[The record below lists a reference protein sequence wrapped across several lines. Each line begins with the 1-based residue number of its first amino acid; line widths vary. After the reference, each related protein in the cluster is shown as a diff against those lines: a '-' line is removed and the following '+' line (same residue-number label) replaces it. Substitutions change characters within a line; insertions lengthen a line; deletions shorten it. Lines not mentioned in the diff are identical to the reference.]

1 MLTSKV
7 AKRYAQGLLNFT
19 QETAQ
24 TDAVFGEM
32 SDVAKTIEKSKELQ
46 NFFASPI
53 IDGKKKISIA
63 LEIFK
68 DFSPV
73 TKSFLQLIIKQG
85 RESQM
90 QNIAQEFINKVED
103 MKGVQRITL
112 TSAGQLS
119 AENISNI
126 LKSSDLVNH
135 NQTFEVK
142 SIINPDLL
150 GGYILRVGDQQIDQ
164 SVKSKLSKLKKE
176 FLHEDIK
183 SSQQPFED
191 EYGSYP
197 PIGSFSL

>member
-19 QETAQ
+19 QESGS
-24 TDAVFGEM
+24 TDAVFSEM
-32 SDVAKTIEKSKELQ
+32 GDIVKTIEKSRELQ
-46 NFFASPI
+46 NFFSSPI
-53 IDGKKKISIA
+53 IDVKKKVSIA

-73 TKSFLQLIIKQG
+73 TKSLLQLIIKHG

-112 TSAGQLS
+112 TSAAQLS
-119 AENISNI
+119 SENISNI
-126 LKSSDLVNH
+126 LKSSNLVNH
-135 NQTFEVK
+135 DNKFDVK

-150 GGYILRVGDQQIDQ
+150 GGYILRVGDQQVDA

-176 FLHEDIK
+176 FQLN
-183 SSQQPFED
+183 
-191 EYGSYP
+191 
-197 PIGSFSL
+197 

>member
-19 QETAQ
+19 QESGQ

-32 SDVAKTIEKSKELQ
+32 GDIVKTIEKSKELQ
-46 NFFASPI
+46 NFFGSPI
-53 IDGKKKISIA
+53 IDVKKKVSIA

-73 TKSFLQLIIKQG
+73 TKSLLQLIIKHG

-112 TSAGQLS
+112 TSATELS
-119 AENISNI
+119 SENISNI
-126 LKSSDLVNH
+126 LKSTNLVNH
-135 NQTFEVK
+135 DNQFDVK

-150 GGYILRVGDQQIDQ
+150 GGYILRVGDQQIDH
-164 SVKSKLSKLKKE
+164 SVKSKLNKLKKE
-176 FLHEDIK
+176 FQLN
-183 SSQQPFED
+183 
-191 EYGSYP
+191 
-197 PIGSFSL
+197 